1 MKLESFWQATAPV
14 FSGAAA
20 SELPAKADVVVVGGG
35 FTGLSA
41 AYNLAKA
48 GVNVVVLEAGEVLSQ
63 ASGRNGGHCNT
74 GVAQNFASLVES
86 VGLEQA
92 SIYYHAYADAV
103 EYVHSVVKEETIDCD
118 LIRTGKLKLAS
129 KAKHFPSLVK
139 TYELLKRTVDS
150 NVELIDA
157 SHIRDEIGSDA
168 FHGGLLQ
175 KGGGQM
181 HMGKFGIGLAQAAVA
196 KGAVIHAHTPVTG
209 LQQIDG
215 HRYRVSTARGDIE
228 AGRVLLA
235 TGTSDKG
242 PFSWFQRRI
251 VPVGSFI
258 IATAPLTPGQLQASF
273 KNNRTYVTSLNIG
286 NYFRT
291 TADNRLIFGGRA
303 RFAISNPTSD
313 ARSGA
318 VLRQGLSELFPQL
331 ADVRIDYC
339 WGGLVDMTADRLPR
353 AGEHEGL
360 FYSMGY
366 SGHGTQMSVYMGK
379 VMAALITGQPVSNP
393 WQRSNWAAM
402 PGYFGK
408 PWFLPVAG
416 LYYKA
421 KDKVS

>member
-1 MKLESFWQATAPV
+1 MKLESFWQVTAPV
-14 FSGAAA
+14 FSGAATG
-20 SELPAKADVVVVGGG
+20 ELPAKADVVVVGGG
-35 FTGLSA
+35 FTGLAA
-41 AYNLAKA
+41 AYNLAMA

-74 GVAQNFASLVES
+74 GVSQNFASLVES
-86 VGLEQA
+86 LGLEQA

-103 EYVHSVVKEETIDCD
+103 EYVQSIVTDEAIDCD
-118 LIRTGKLKLAS
+118 FIRTGKLKLAS

-150 NVELIDA
+150 NVELIEP
-157 SHIRDEIGSDA
+157 SRIRDEVGSDA

-181 HMGKFGIGLAQAAVA
+181 HMGKFGIGLAQAAVD

-215 HRYRVSTARGDIE
+215 HRYRVTTTCGEIE

-258 IATAPLTPGQLQASF
+258 IATESLDPARLQAALI
-273 KNNRTYVTSLNIG
+273 NNRTYVTSLNIG

-303 RFAISNPTSD
+303 RFAISSPTSD

-318 VLRQGLSELFPQL
+318 VLRAGLQELFPSL
-331 ADVRIDYC
+331 GDAKIDYC

-379 VMAALITGQPVSNP
+379 VMAALVTGKPVSNP

>member
-1 MKLESFWQATAPV
+1 
-14 FSGAAA
+14 
-20 SELPAKADVVVVGGG
+20 
-35 FTGLSA
+35 
-41 AYNLAKA
+41 
-48 GVNVVVLEAGEVLSQ
+48 
-63 ASGRNGGHCNT
+63 
-74 GVAQNFASLVES
+74 
-86 VGLEQA
+86 
-92 SIYYHAYADAV
+92 
-103 EYVHSVVKEETIDCD
+103 
-118 LIRTGKLKLAS
+118 
-129 KAKHFPSLVK
+129 
-139 TYELLKRTVDS
+139 
-150 NVELIDA
+150 
-157 SHIRDEIGSDA
+157 
-168 FHGGLLQ
+168 
-175 KGGGQM
+175 M
-181 HMGKFGIGLAQAAVA
+181 HMGKFGIGLAQAAA
-196 KGAVIHAHTPVTG
+196 EKGAAIYPQTPVTG

-215 HRYRVSTARGDIE
+215 HRYRVRTSRGDID

-258 IATAPLTPGQLQASF
+258 IATEPLAPAKLQAALI
-273 KNNRTYVTSLNIG
+273 NNRTYVTSLNIG

-313 ARSGA
+313 ARSGG
-318 VLRQGLSELFPQL
+318 VLRTGLGELFPSL
-331 ADVRIDYC
+331 ANANIDYC

-379 VMAALITGQPVSNP
+379 VMAALVTGKPVSNP

>member
-1 MKLESFWQATAPV
+1 MKLESFWQATAPT
-14 FSGAAA
+14 FTGAA
-20 SELPAKADVVVVGGG
+20 SGELPAKADVVVVGGG

-41 AYNLAKA
+41 AYNLALA
-48 GVNVVVLEAGEVLSQ
+48 GVDVVVLEAGDVLSQ

-74 GVAQNFASLVES
+74 GVSQNFASLVES
-86 VGLEQA
+86 LGLEQA
-92 SIYYHAYADAV
+92 SIYYHAYTEAV
-103 EYVHSVVKEETIDCD
+103 DYVQSIVRDEAIDCD
-118 LIRTGKLKLAS
+118 FIRTGKLKLAS

-157 SHIRDEIGSDA
+157 SHIRDEVGSDA

-181 HMGKFGIGLAQAAVA
+181 HMGKFGIGLAQAAA
-196 KGAVIHAHTPVTG
+196 EKGAAIYPQTPVTG

-215 HRYRVSTARGDIE
+215 HRYRVSTSRGDID

-258 IATAPLTPGQLQASF
+258 IATEPLAPAKLQATLI
-273 KNNRTYVTSLNIG
+273 NNRTYVTSLNIG

-313 ARSGA
+313 ARSGG
-318 VLRQGLSELFPQL
+318 VLRTGLGELFPSL
-331 ADVRIDYC
+331 ANANIDYC

-379 VMAALITGQPVSNP
+379 VMAALVTGKPVSNP

>member
-1 MKLESFWQATAPV
+1 MKLESFWQATAPT
-14 FSGAAA
+14 FTGAA
-20 SELPAKADVVVVGGG
+20 SGELPAKADVVVVGGG

-41 AYNLAKA
+41 AYNLALA
-48 GVNVVVLEAGEVLSQ
+48 GVDVVVLEAGDVLSQ

-74 GVAQNFASLVES
+74 GVSQNFASLVES
-86 VGLEQA
+86 LGLEQA
-92 SIYYHAYADAV
+92 SIYYHAYTEAV
-103 EYVHSVVKEETIDCD
+103 DYVQSIVRDEAIDCD
-118 LIRTGKLKLAS
+118 FIRTGKLKLAS

-157 SHIRDEIGSDA
+157 SHIRDEVGSDA

-181 HMGKFGIGLAQAAVA
+181 HMGKFGIGLAQAAA
-196 KGAVIHAHTPVTG
+196 EKGAAIYPQTPV
-209 LQQIDG
+209 
-215 HRYRVSTARGDIE
+215 YRVSTSRGDID

-258 IATAPLTPGQLQASF
+258 IATEPLAPAKLQAALI
-273 KNNRTYVTSLNIG
+273 NNRTYVTSLNIG

-313 ARSGA
+313 ARSGG
-318 VLRQGLSELFPQL
+318 VLRTGLGELFPSL
-331 ADVRIDYC
+331 ANANIDYC

-379 VMAALITGQPVSNP
+379 VMAALVTGKPVSNP